1 MITSR
6 QYNPPSATRALLDWL
21 YDVKFSKHT
30 VLIVVL
36 LSMVY
41 TVYRTEHWMQAEF
54 HLDPLVAW
62 PAAIFVEALV
72 LAASAYTFGA
82 LRASFIAELK
92 GADDRRSYAG
102 IFAGAT
108 VLLAAFVALLF
119 MAWSDAWRL
128 TELIVPTLIMTLIQ
142 FSQMLLVIGMISSAD
157 LEERDRLRQHYAG
170 WQREAAQ
177 IAASEC
183 PHCHKDVPPH
193 NRRRHIDAC
202 PMRLQEQHHA

>member
-1 MITSR
+1 MMR
-6 QYNPPSATRALLDWL
+6 QTADRSFQPVGTTRALLDWL

-36 LSMVY
+36 LSMIY
-41 TVYRTEHWMQAEF
+41 TVYRTEHWMAAEF
-54 HLDPLVAW
+54 NLSALVSW

-82 LRASFIAELK
+82 LRSAFIAELK
-92 GADDRRSYAG
+92 GADARRSLAG
-102 IFAGAT
+102 VFAGAL

-128 TELIVPTLIMTLIQ
+128 TGLVVPTLIMTLIQ

-157 LEERDRLRQHYAG
+157 LEERARLRVEYADY
-170 WQREAAQ
+170 QRTEAQAQ
-177 IAASEC
+177 ANEC
-183 PHCHKDVPPH
+183 PHCHREVPPH
-193 NRRRHIDAC
+193 NRKRHIESC
-202 PMRLQEQHHA
+202 PMRP

>member
-1 MITSR
+1 MMR
-6 QYNPPSATRALLDWL
+6 QTADRSFEPASTTRALLDWL

-41 TVYRTEHWMQAEF
+41 TVYRTEHWMAAEF
-54 HLDPLVAW
+54 SLSPLVSW

-82 LRASFIAELK
+82 LRSQFIAELR
-92 GADDRRSYAG
+92 GDDTGRSWAG
-102 IFAGAT
+102 VVAGAL

-128 TELIVPTLIMTLIQ
+128 TGLVVPTLIMTLIQ

-157 LEERDRLRQHYAG
+157 LEERARLRRQLADSKRADA
-170 WQREAAQ
+170 QAA
-177 IAASEC
+177 ANEC
-183 PHCHKDVPPH
+183 PHCYKEIPPH
-193 NRRRHIDAC
+193 NRKRHIDNC
-202 PMRLQEQHHA
+202 PMRP

>member
-1 MITSR
+1 MMR
-6 QYNPPSATRALLDWL
+6 QSSFQPASTTRALLDWL

-41 TVYRTEHWMQAEF
+41 TVYRTEHWLSAEF
-54 HLDPLVAW
+54 SLSALVSW

-82 LRASFIAELK
+82 LRSAFIAELK
-92 GADDRRSYAG
+92 GADGRRSLMGVA
-102 IFAGAT
+102 AGAL

-128 TELIVPTLIMTLIQ
+128 TGLIVPTLIMTLIQ

-157 LEERDRLRQHYAG
+157 LEERARLRVEFTSYKKD
-170 WQREAAQ
+170 EAQAL
-177 IAASEC
+177 ASEC
-183 PHCHKDVPPH
+183 PHCHREVPPH
-193 NRRRHIDAC
+193 NRKRHIDAC
-202 PMRLQEQHHA
+202 PMRPA